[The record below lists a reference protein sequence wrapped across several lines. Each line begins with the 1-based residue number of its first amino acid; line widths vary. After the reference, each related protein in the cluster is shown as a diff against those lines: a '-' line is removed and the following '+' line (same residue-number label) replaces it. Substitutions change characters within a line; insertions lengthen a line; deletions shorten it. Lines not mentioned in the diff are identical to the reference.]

1 MGITERNMPE
11 DTRTEELASQ
21 LAARRYAGY
30 GYGFPGQAGAGYPQ
44 GALAPRRSAYYGM
57 TEHIAAEERMLEQ
70 RRTLYTDL
78 RSAEAKEASCV
89 EKRLSDEQITAT
101 RLAEEHDA
109 CRRAAE
115 AEAIACRAAEELRIR
130 AAEAKAAQAK
140 AAEARSAE
148 ATLASSVASE
158 GQSMQ

>member
-1 MGITERNMPE
+1 
-11 DTRTEELASQ
+11 
-21 LAARRYAGY
+21 
-30 GYGFPGQAGAGYPQ
+30 
-44 GALAPRRSAYYGM
+44 M

-89 EKRLSDEQITAT
+89 EKRLSDEQTTAT

-115 AEAIACRAAEELRIR
+115 AEAS
-130 AAEAKAAQAK
+130 K
-140 AAEARSAE
+140 AAEDAAAAVAIQTKLSDSA
-148 ATLASSVASE
+148 AVTAAITAAGAPAPTSVAAPSAVAA
-158 GQSMQ
+158 GAGDSTLGSASIATPGLLLLHVLAGLVSLVSGSLS